1 MASMTKNNLLI
12 FNPVTLADVR
22 KMHFPPY
29 NSRPSEI
36 LIVAATVGVVVL
48 LIHSTLLPDASCIVL
63 PQHGMLSHQ
72 LCCLMISLLLSSRSR
87 QAFPVMSRHPE
98 EDGKPIGSSHKKAFF

>member
-1 MASMTKNNLLI
+1 MTKNNLLI

-36 LIVAATVGVVVL
+36 LIVAATVQ
-48 LIHSTLLPDASCIVL
+48 HASCCPNMGCFL
-63 PQHGMLSHQ
+63 TS
-72 LCCLMISLLLSSRSR
+72 C
-87 QAFPVMSRHPE
+87 A
-98 EDGKPIGSSHKKAFF
+98 A

>member
-29 NSRPSEI
+29 NTRPSEI

-63 PQHGMLSHQ
+63 PQPPEAGKLFLSCPDI
-72 LCCLMISLLLSSRSR
+72 LKKTGNLLDHPIRKLSSN
-87 QAFPVMSRHPE
+87 
-98 EDGKPIGSSHKKAFF
+98 

>member
-36 LIVAATVGVVVL
+36 LIVAATVQ
-48 LIHSTLLPDASCIVL
+48 HASCCPNMGCFL
-63 PQHGMLSHQ
+63 TS
-72 LCCLMISLLLSSRSR
+72 C
-87 QAFPVMSRHPE
+87 A
-98 EDGKPIGSSHKKAFF
+98 A